1 MAQDGPLK
9 ILLDTNVW
17 LDRLLPGRQGYEAA
31 REIIESSIDADAELL
46 YAMHT
51 LNDVFFEVGVN
62 NKRWVRA
69 SYGDVSEQWAHVI
82 NDRCW
87 ECVDD
92 ITKVASAIGAD
103 GPDVFVARHLRNLH
117 PDFEDD
123 MVLAAARRAE
133 VDYLVTSDRQ
143 LIQKADVVAL
153 TPEDMLA
160 VLRER
165 QALRED
171 CWD

>member
-1 MAQDGPLK
+1 MAQNGTMK

-17 LDRLLPGRQGYEAA
+17 LDRLLPGRKGYEAA
-31 REIIESSIDADAELL
+31 REIMESSIDADAELL

-51 LNDVFFEVGVN
+51 LNDVFFEVGASI
-62 NKRWVRA
+62 KRWVRA
-69 SYGDVSEQWAHVI
+69 SYGGVSEQWAHVI

-92 ITKVASAIGAD
+92 ITSVASAVGAD
-103 GPDVFVARHLRNLH
+103 GPDVFVARHLRALH
-117 PDFEDD
+117 ADFEDD
-123 MVLAAARRAE
+123 MVLAAAKRAE

-153 TPEDMLA
+153 TPEDMLV

-165 QALRED
+165 LALRQG
-171 CWD
+171 C